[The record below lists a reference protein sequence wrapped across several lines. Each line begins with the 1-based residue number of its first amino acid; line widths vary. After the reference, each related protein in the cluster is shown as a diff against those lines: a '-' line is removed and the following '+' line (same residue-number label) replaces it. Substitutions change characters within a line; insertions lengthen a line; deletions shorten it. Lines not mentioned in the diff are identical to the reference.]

1 MIRFNPDAARS
12 RRPVRAALAIA
23 LLVSVASLYACAPKI
38 TKVDTAYTMPEGVV
52 SPDAQLIVWRDQPT
66 TAYLYFDKAPA
77 DPDSTDSL
85 ITTTQF
91 ERYTPNVLQGMIL
104 DKTTAN
110 EFQLFRREPGG
121 GVRQFA
127 KFNANRTRQWLGA
140 QFEAFHFVD
149 TSPSGY
155 SPASYVARGI
165 VEGIVNVR
173 SPLTNLASPPAAPL
187 ANINLAARWW
197 NPAPG
202 STFNP
207 KFGSPKIKLKWDP
220 VPGASRYILHVY
232 DFRNDLHSDY
242 ERFLSGT
249 PAPFYDG
256 QSSDIFFGFVPGSV
270 NFMFVGDSSRTDITT
285 ITARPLAPGNS
296 YLIRLTALDAAGH
309 MIAMSQGDP
318 IPQRAYADGSMGV
331 ERLVLGNNTYML
343 YRLGATTVRDT
354 TPPPPPPGSGGDR

>member
-12 RRPVRAALAIA
+12 RRPVRAVLAIA
-23 LLVSVASLYACAPKI
+23 LLAGVAGLYACAPKI

-66 TAYLYFDKAPA
+66 TAYIYFDKVPA

-85 ITTTQF
+85 ITTT
-91 ERYTPNVLQGMIL
+91 
-104 DKTTAN
+104 
-110 EFQLFRREPGG
+110 
-121 GVRQFA
+121 
-127 KFNANRTRQWLGA
+127 

-187 ANINLAARWW
+187 ANINLVARWW
-197 NPAPG
+197 NPSPA

-207 KFGSPKIKLKWDP
+207 KFGSAKIKLKWDL
-220 VPGASRYILHVY
+220 VPGAVRYILHVY
-232 DFRNDLHSDY
+232 DFRGDLHSDY

-318 IPQRAYADGSMGV
+318 NPQRAYADGSMGV
-331 ERLVLGNNTYML
+331 QRLVLGNNTYML